1 MTKQDEAR
9 APSPGLSTATHGK
22 DIVHEYGITASLLS
36 IVEQKA
42 AEAGIEKVET
52 IRIVIGVLTGFAP
65 ESIRFYFEPMS
76 RDTVAEGA
84 TLEFEELPVRLRCR
98 ACGSVFE
105 PEGRTWTCP
114 DCNSSEVDISGGR
127 EMYVK
132 EMEVS

>member
-1 MTKQDEAR
+1 M
-9 APSPGLSTATHGK
+9 
-22 DIVHEYGITASLLS
+22 HEYGITESLLS

-42 AEAGIEKVET
+42 EEAGIEKVET

-98 ACGSVFE
+98 ACGSVFV
-105 PEGRTWTCP
+105 PQGRTWTCP

-127 EMYVK
+127 ELYIK